1 MNRIQTYPKGTIIA
15 NILVIMQTIL
25 AIMLGINPTENKTSF
40 TRLDSKTHPRAP
52 ICVPLTD
59 LR

>member
-1 MNRIQTYPKGTIIA
+1 MNKILTYPKGTIIA

-25 AIMLGINPTENKTSF
+25 AIMIGITYRKIEHRSSGFLN
-40 TRLDSKTHPRAP
+40 KTHPSAP